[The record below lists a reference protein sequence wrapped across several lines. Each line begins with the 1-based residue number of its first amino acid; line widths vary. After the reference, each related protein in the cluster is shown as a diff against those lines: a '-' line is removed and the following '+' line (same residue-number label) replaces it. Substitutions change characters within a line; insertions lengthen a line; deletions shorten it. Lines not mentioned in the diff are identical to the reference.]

1 MFIAQAN
8 FTANI
13 EDRAILDNKATH
25 AKDDFSGY
33 DGFIEVE
40 VWKNEKNLKFYI
52 LLYLNGNKKR
62 ISKHG

>member
-40 VWKNEKNLKFYI
+40 VWKNENFIFYCI
-52 LLYLNGNKKR
+52 
-62 ISKHG
+62 